1 MIPLEPK
8 EKVRKAFEVK
18 SSAHG
23 RGILYITTFG
33 IAFESQKYGLVVDV
47 SFEWIQS
54 YATPKNN
61 RFHLVWDTP
70 QGRRLSYVFGI
81 DSAREASNV
90 YFAANKDYANSVSE
104 LDALRIILRKNQKNH

>member
-1 MIPLEPK
+1 MIPIEPN
-8 EKVRKAFEVK
+8 EKVCKAFEVK

-33 IAFESQKYGLVVDV
+33 VAFESQKYGVVIDV
-47 SFEWIQS
+47 SFEWLQS
-54 YATPKNN
+54 YSSPKHN

-70 QGRRLSYVFGI
+70 QDRRFSYVFEI

-90 YFAANKDYANSVSE
+90 YSAANNDYANSVSE
-104 LDALRIILRKNQKNH
+104 LDALRARLGRNQENN